1 MGETATDT
9 KRDREIVAAHVD
21 REQRAALLALARLE
35 DRSLSSVVRRAIAA
49 ELDRASG
56 PNAPLR
62 VDDGPDGGGW
72 SRSVLAV
79 RPADQAGRAVRPW
92 PR

>member
-1 MGETATDT
+1 MGEIATT

-35 DRSLSSVVRRAIAA
+35 DRSLSSIVRRAIKA
-49 ELDRASG
+49 ELDRSSG

-62 VDDGPDGGGW
+62 VDE
-72 SRSVLAV
+72 VALA
-79 RPADQAGRAVRPW
+79 RQDPHG
-92 PR
+92 